1 MKRCPDCR
9 RDYYDDSLAYCLD
22 DGSVLV
28 DGPPSVDE
36 PATAILSALPVADS
50 TDIHGEPA
58 GEGKL
63 RKRRIIAI
71 GLVIAVTVLILFGFR
86 YFGASN
92 KSLHSLAVLPF
103 SNVGGD
109 KDTEFLSDGI
119 AETLINS
126 FTKIPEL
133 KITAR
138 TTAFRF
144 RGREGEPKEIGRELD
159 VGAILTGAV
168 LQQNGNIVV
177 QVDLIDTADGSQLW
191 GNRYT
196 GRADEI
202 VNIQRRIASDVA
214 SRLRLSAQQ
223 TEKISKS
230 YTSNSEAFQHY
241 LRGRYY
247 WNKRTA
253 EALRNAISEF
263 EQAVSSDPSFALAYA
278 GLSDCYLVMEIYA
291 GIPNRDV
298 LPKAKA
304 AAELAIRID
313 DSLAEA
319 HTSMA
324 AAYDADWQ
332 WTKAQKEY
340 ERAIELNP
348 NYPTAHHWYG
358 IHLRDIGRFDES
370 VTEAERAEELDPLSS
385 IINSNLIA
393 SYLAKGD
400 LDAAERQGRKALQ
413 LDPDFTAAN
422 YTLGSVLLA
431 QGRQADALTL
441 LQKAVDGSDRN
452 SYALGLLGYGFGVSG
467 KRDDAMAIA
476 KELQERQRR
485 GEALGQSVAMV
496 FAGLGDADAVFAY
509 LNKDYAAHSGY
520 LQQITWMQPFVSL
533 RGDPRFQTLLQQMNI
548 EQNK

>member
-1 MKRCPDCR
+1 
-9 RDYYDDSLAYCLD
+9 
-22 DGSVLV
+22 VE
-28 DGPPSVDE
+28 E
-36 PATAILSALPVADS
+36 PETAILGSLRAE
-50 TDIHGEPA
+50 GGPA
-58 GEGKL
+58 GHEPRAGEDKS
-63 RKRRIIAI
+63 RKWLIVAIALVTVAI
-71 GLVIAVTVLILFGFR
+71 GSAFFAFR
-86 YFGASN
+86 YFDSPDRSVN
-92 KSLHSLAVLPF
+92 SLAVLPF
-103 SNVGGD
+103 SNVSGD

-133 KITAR
+133 KVTAR

-144 RGREGEPKEIGRELD
+144 RGREDEPKTIGHELG

-168 LQQNGNIVV
+168 LQQGSYISV

-191 GNRYT
+191 GNRYN
-196 GRADEI
+196 GKADEI
-202 VNIQRRIASDVA
+202 VNIQQRIASDVA
-214 SRLRLSAQQ
+214 SRLKLSAQQ
-223 TEKISKS
+223 TEKISRP
-230 YTSNSEAFQHY
+230 YTSNADAYQHY

-253 EALRNAISEF
+253 EGLKDAIAEF
-263 EQAVSSDPSFALAYA
+263 QQAIGSDPSFALAYA

-291 GIPNRDV
+291 GVPNREV

-304 AAELAIRID
+304 AAEHAIRID

-324 AAYDADWQ
+324 AACDADWQ
-332 WTKAQKEY
+332 WADAQREY

-370 VTEAERAEELDPLSS
+370 VAEAVRAQELDPLSS

-400 LDAAERQGRKALQ
+400 LEDAERQGEKTLQ
-413 LDPDFTAAN
+413 LDPDFSAAN

-431 QGRQADALTL
+431 RGRQADALTL
-441 LQKAVDGSDRN
+441 LQKAVESSDRN
-452 SYALGLLGYGFGVSG
+452 SYALGLLGYGLGVSG
-467 KRDDAMAIA
+467 KRTEAEAIA
-476 KELQERQRR
+476 RELQERQAK

-496 FAGLGDADAVFAY
+496 FAGLGDKDAVFDY
-509 LNKDYAAHSGY
+509 LDKDYMAHSGY
-520 LQQITWMQPFVSL
+520 LQQIIWMQPFVAL
-533 RGDPRFQTLLQQMNI
+533 RGDPRFQSLLQHMNI
-548 EQNK
+548 GQNK